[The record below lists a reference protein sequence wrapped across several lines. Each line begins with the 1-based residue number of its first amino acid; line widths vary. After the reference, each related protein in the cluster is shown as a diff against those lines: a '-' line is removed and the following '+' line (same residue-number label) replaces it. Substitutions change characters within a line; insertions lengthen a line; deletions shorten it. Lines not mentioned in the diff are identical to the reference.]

1 MNVMWVVAQVLG
13 YADPNFDVY
22 EFAEARGVP
31 TMTGHAAG
39 RQGRLIDP
47 YAPFG

>member
-31 TMTGHAAG
+31 TMTSSG
-39 RQGRLIDP
+39 RKSGNIIN
-47 YAPFG
+47 GI